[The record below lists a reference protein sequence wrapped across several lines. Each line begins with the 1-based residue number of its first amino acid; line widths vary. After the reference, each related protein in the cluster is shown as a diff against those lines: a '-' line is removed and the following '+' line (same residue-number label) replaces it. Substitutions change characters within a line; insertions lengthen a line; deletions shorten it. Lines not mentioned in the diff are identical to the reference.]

1 MTIWAQ
7 PWVGTENAAPL
18 LAEASFIRGD
28 QKMRITGLHLLHYI
42 WFTLTAVLL
51 VGFQNCSPV
60 AVTDAAGSSNLVQG
74 PNSALGAG
82 TTGAGIGGSP
92 GSGGIS
98 GGTQGGTTGGTMSGG
113 TSSGGT
119 TTGSGGTTV
128 TTTTSGGTGVCVL
141 TCKHHDDDEDDNDM
155 DHDGKLSNSESA
167 KVASSGIHGQCQ
179 GSDDQNQG
187 DQCGD
192 EDDSDTGHNEQVVQ
206 HRDSDH
212 DKPKTAC
219 MTKPACQT
227 LDQAL
232 SQGRFKII
240 NAATARVSV
249 RNHAVFR
256 ERRDDDCGSG
266 MTDDDVQKA
275 IEANDSH

>member
-1 MTIWAQ
+1 
-7 PWVGTENAAPL
+7 
-18 LAEASFIRGD
+18 
-28 QKMRITGLHLLHYI
+28 MRIASSNLIHYI
-42 WFTLTAVLL
+42 WFILTAVLL

-60 AVTDAAGSSNLVQG
+60 AVTDAAGSPNLVQG

-82 TTGAGIGGSP
+82 TPGAGAGTTSTP
-92 GSGGIS
+92 GSGGTNS
-98 GGTQGGTTGGTMSGG
+98 GGTTGGTTGG
-113 TSSGGT
+113 TSGT
-119 TTGSGGTTV
+119 GGTTV

-141 TCKHHDDDEDDNDM
+141 TCKHHDDDDDDHDM
-155 DHDGKLSNSESA
+155 DYDGKLGHSGSGS
-167 KVASSGIHGQCQ
+167 VASSGLHAQCK
-179 GSDDQNQG
+179 GSDDDNEG

-192 EDDSDTGHNEQVVQ
+192 EDDSATGYKEQVVQ

-212 DKPKTAC
+212 DQPKTAC
-219 MTKPACQT
+219 MTQTACQT

-256 ERRDDDCGSG
+256 ERRDDDDCGPG
-266 MTDDDVQKA
+266 MTDDDVKKS